1 METRFHE
8 RCWLPT
14 MTNKKVTRHLQY
26 KPLLLSTTMRN
37 PERIGPFLRVLKKFD
52 GKVLTNELATEIAGQ
67 LIKEGLYKPTKVSEL
82 IKQKWNEAV
91 ELSDLEVLEVLE
103 NNPQNHKQ
111 AGFDYSW
118 PSRFATQFG
127 LIKTFGF
134 AYYEIGQPIQFS
146 KLGNLYIDDAHPENE
161 QLCFLNAFVNYH
173 RKNPFQRV
181 MNRNRPLILLLQ
193 VLRKL
198 ESEAGIDSPGI
209 GRHELPLLLV
219 WRDNDADALF
229 NEIMKLRKAY
239 GFQPSSEVIF
249 ELCEQ
254 ISGGWHNAI
263 TMTTI
268 VSELPDEILRKLRL
282 TGLFSLRGEG
292 RFLSINQDSN
302 QTVDLILAKHLE
314 IYDFESEREYFD
326 FASNVDEELISESA
340 ESIPRNA
347 VADVHMLDEWI
358 RHFGEE
364 SIRAELKILGGS
376 KKNSADPILK
386 LINQPLRLEFLTSL
400 LLRIIFKHCEV
411 VPNYRR
417 DDTGLPI
424 SHAPGNYPDIE
435 MYFPKESAATQLLDL
450 YEVTMINGTA
460 QLSREMIPITRHL
473 QDKISLGFD
482 AKVIFM
488 APSISKDAYRYVDY
502 LKTVDSLTIIPQS
515 ITDFAN
521 SQLIS

>member
-1 METRFHE
+1 MA
-8 RCWLPT
+8 
-14 MTNKKVTRHLQY
+14 NKKVTRELQY
-26 KPLLLSTTMRN
+26 KPWLMTTTMRN
-37 PERIGPFLRVLKKFD
+37 PERLGNFLRVLKNFD
-52 GKVLTNELATEIAGQ
+52 GKELTNNLCIEIEGQ
-67 LIKEGLYKPTKVSEL
+67 LIKEGLYRPMKVSET
-82 IKQKWNEAV
+82 IKQKWKEDV
-91 ELSDLEVLEVLE
+91 ELSDLEVIEVLE
-103 NNPQNHKQ
+103 NNPQDHKE
-111 AGFDYSW
+111 AGFDKGW
-118 PSRFATQFG
+118 PSRFDTHYA
-127 LIKTFGF
+127 LAKRFGF
-134 AYYEIGQPIQFS
+134 AYYEIGQPILFS
-146 KLGNLYIDDAHPENE
+146 KLGNLYIDDSHPENE

-181 MNRNRPLILLLQ
+181 RNRNRPLVLLLQ
-193 VLRKL
+193 VLKKL
-198 ESEAGIDSPGI
+198 EEESGIESPGI

-229 NEIMKLRKAY
+229 DQIMKLRKIH

-249 ELCEQ
+249 ELCEE
-254 ISGGWHNAI
+254 INGGWHNAI
-263 TMTTI
+263 KMKTI
-268 VSELPDEILRKLRL
+268 VSEEPDEILRKLRL

-292 RFLSINQDSN
+292 RFLSINQDSRH
-302 QTVDLILAKHLE
+302 TVELILSKHSD

-340 ESIPRNA
+340 ESIPKNA

-358 RHFGEE
+358 KHFGEE
-364 SIRAELKILGGS
+364 CIREELRILGGS
-376 KKNSADPILK
+376 RKHSTDPILK

-400 LLRIIFKHCEV
+400 LLRILFDHCEV

-424 SHAPGNYPDIE
+424 SHAPGNNPDIE
-435 MYFPKESAATQLLDL
+435 MYFPKESVDSQLLDL
-450 YEVTMINGTA
+450 YEVTLINGTA

-521 SQLIS
+521 S